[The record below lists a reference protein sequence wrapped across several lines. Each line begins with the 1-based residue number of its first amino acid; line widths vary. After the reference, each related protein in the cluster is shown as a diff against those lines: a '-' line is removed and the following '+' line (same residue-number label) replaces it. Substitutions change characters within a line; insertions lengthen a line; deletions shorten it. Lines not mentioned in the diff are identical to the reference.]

1 MNGTK
6 RFRGAHYEQRSE
18 RWARSLM
25 ASSVAGSEPIA
36 HHSTTFG
43 VMVPGS
49 NLTIA
54 VVDGGWVLSGEI
66 DAASASDLAAAISP
80 RTPGRATLDIAEVS
94 FMDSSGLRVLVEA
107 SLRARNDGG
116 SLVLLNPQHAI
127 RRLVILSGLAG
138 HLELSDEPT

>member
-1 MNGTK
+1 M
-6 RFRGAHYEQRSE
+6 RPA
-18 RWARSLM
+18 AR
-25 ASSVAGSEPIA
+25 
-36 HHSTTFG
+36 HSTTFG
-43 VMVPGS
+43 VMAPGS

-54 VVDGGWVLSGEI
+54 VVEGGWVLSGEI

-80 RTPGRATLDIAEVS
+80 LAPGRTTLDIDEVS

-116 SLVLLNPQHAI
+116 SLVLLNPQQAI
-127 RRLVILSGLAG
+127 RRLVALSGLAG